1 LLGLEGP
8 RYDVERLFN
17 PDGEGHVTNL
27 GAPIEASKLQ
37 RVLARATGASRTL
50 PAEAYLSAEVFDWEQ
65 AWFFEGSWTCVGRA
79 DDLDAPGDQKAVRI
93 GQEGVL
99 LVRDRGGDLRGFY
112 NVCRHRGHELVEPG
126 TSRNLRAIKCPYHA
140 WVYSLEGALAG
151 APRFGEAPGFD
162 KADYP
167 LVQVRVAEWH
177 GWIFADA
184 SGDAPDFI
192 DHVGNLDGL
201 LAPWEPERLSA
212 AARHEYVVRANW
224 KGIVENYHECYHCP
238 SIHPALCKVTPTD
251 SGESFAPTGCWVG
264 GSMELEDHAETMS
277 LSGASGGVP
286 IRGLDAKQR
295 REVYYFGLFP
305 NLLIGL
311 HPDYVMAHRLEP
323 IGPGETFI
331 ECTWLFPP
339 EAGERVGFD
348 PAYAAEFWDI
358 TNREDWAACES
369 VQRGLASRGQRQGPF
384 AEGEDEVHAFMAIV
398 ARGYLEGRIAAPA
411 SAPTSA
417 AVS

>member
-1 LLGLEGP
+1 
-8 RYDVERLFN
+8 VS
-17 PDGEGHVTNL
+17 HVA
-27 GAPIEASKLQ
+27 APIERSKLQ
-37 RVLARATGASRTL
+37 PVLASVPGAARTL
-50 PAEAYLSAEVFDWEQ
+50 PAEAYLSAEVFAWEQ
-65 AWFFEGSWTCVGRA
+65 EWFFEASWTCVGRA
-79 DDLDAPGDQKAVRI
+79 DDLGAPGDQKAVRI
-93 GQEGVL
+93 GEEGI
-99 LVRDRGGDLRGFY
+99 LRAFY

-177 GWIFADA
+177 GWIFVDA
-184 SGDAPDFI
+184 SGEAVDLSE
-192 DHVGNLDGL
+192 HVGNLHSL
-201 LAPWEPERLSA
+201 LAAWEPERLFA
-212 AARHEYVVRANW
+212 AERHEYVVRANW
-224 KGIVENYHECYHCP
+224 KGITENYHECYHCP

-251 SGESFAPTGCWVG
+251 SGETFTATGSWVG
-264 GSMELEDHAETMS
+264 GSMELEDTAETMS
-277 LSGASGGVP
+277 LTGASRGVP
-286 IRGLDAKQR
+286 LRGLDAKQR

-305 NLLIGL
+305 NLLISL

-323 IGPGETFI
+323 LGPGETFV

-339 EAGERVGFD
+339 EARERDGFD

-358 TNREDWAACES
+358 TNREDWSACES

-384 AEGEDEVHAFMAIV
+384 AAEEDEVHAFMAMV
-398 ARGYLEGRIAAPA
+398 ARGYLEGRVVAPA
-411 SAPTSA
+411 RAATSA